1 MQSGN
6 QQGKGISKVAQ
17 NLAILRDALSDSA
30 VTLIAVTKHATI
42 DQIAEAHDL
51 GVSDFGENRVQD
63 ALKKRPL
70 LPPQVASDST
80 WHFIGHLQSNK
91 VKQVVGNFSLIHSVD
106 SFRLVE
112 EVAKVAEQ
120 KGTIQRILLQV
131 KIVKDD
137 AKTGFTIDELKDALP
152 AILNM
157 QSIKV
162 EGLMTITPYD
172 ADEATTESSFNG
184 LRQLRDQINETFGT
198 NLTELSMGMSDD
210 WREAVSCGAT
220 MIRLGRAIFD
230 S

>member
-1 MQSGN
+1 M
-6 QQGKGISKVAQ
+6 AQ
-17 NLAILRDALSDSA
+17 NLAILRESLDETA
-30 VTLIAVTKHATI
+30 VKLIAVTKHATI
-42 DQIAEAHDL
+42 EQICEAHQS
-51 GVSDFGENRVQD
+51 GVSNFGENRVQD

-70 LPPQVASDST
+70 LPPQVTLDST

-91 VKQVVGNFSLIHSVD
+91 VKQAVGNFSLIHSVD

-120 KGTIQRILLQV
+120 KGTIQHILLQV

-137 AKTGFTIDELKDALP
+137 AKTGFTPDELKAVM
-152 AILNM
+152 AEILKIK
-157 QSIKV
+157 SIKV

-172 ADEATTESSFNG
+172 ADEATTLTSFNG
-184 LRQLRDQINETFGT
+184 LRQLRDQLNQTHGI

-210 WREAVSCGAT
+210 WRQAVSCGST
-220 MIRLGRAIFD
+220 MVRLGRAIFD